1 MFETIQENIVVIA
14 LRAKLNV
21 KFYQWEV
28 GMAKAY
34 IYHAQDL
41 FDFMVDFFVKLE
53 VPRDR
58 AEIVAEI
65 LQSADLRGVSSHGI
79 IRLQT
84 YYGSRLQK
92 GLINPLAENE
102 ILRESPASISLD
114 GKNGLGQVS
123 GKDAMFRCIEKAKTS
138 GVAMVTVRNSN
149 HYGIAGYYAM
159 MALEHDM
166 IGISFTNAQPLVA
179 PTFGKNR
186 LLGTNPIA
194 VAAPAFAEKPFVL
207 DMATSIVPI
216 GKVTVFDKSG
226 EQLPDGWAVD
236 SNGSTTTD
244 PKSVLNGGALFPL
257 GGPELL
263 RGYKGY
269 GLALWV
275 DIFSGVLSGAA
286 FGKNVADPNKGT
298 NANVGHFFAA
308 MRLDAFRDPDEF
320 KKDLDELFTQL
331 KTADKAD
338 GQNRIYIHGE
348 KEFELTEKYQKEGI
362 PLLEEVVKSLK
373 SAGETVGVPF
383 DLESL
388 GEKEIDPAHAGN

>member
-1 MFETIQENIVVIA
+1 
-14 LRAKLNV
+14 
-21 KFYQWEV
+21 
-28 GMAKAY
+28 MAKAI
-34 IYHAQDL
+34 IYRAEDL
-41 FDFMVDFFVKLE
+41 FDFMVRFFEKLG
-53 VPRDR
+53 VPKDR
-58 AEIVAEI
+58 AEITAEI

-92 GLINPLAENE
+92 GLIDPLANNE
-102 ILRESPASISLD
+102 IVRESPSSIGID
-114 GKNGLGQVS
+114 GKNGLGQIAAR
-123 GKDAMFRCIEKAKTS
+123 DAMQRCIDKARNS

-179 PTFGKNR
+179 PTFGRKR

-194 VAAPAFAEKPFVL
+194 VAAPAHNEKPFVL

-216 GKVTVFDKSG
+216 GKVTVFEKAGDN
-226 EQLPDGWAVD
+226 LPDGWAVD
-236 SNGSTTTD
+236 STGQTTTD

-286 FGKNVADPNKGT
+286 FGRNVADPVHLS

-320 KKDLDELFTQL
+320 KQDMDRLFQQL
-331 KTADKAD
+331 KTAEKAIGHD
-338 GQNRIYIHGE
+338 RIYIHGE
-348 KEFELTEKYQKEGI
+348 KEFELTEKYKMEGI
-362 PLLEEVVKSLK
+362 PLLEEVVKSLVE
-373 SAGETVGVPF
+373 AGKNINVPF
-383 DLESL
+383 DLSSL
-388 GEKEIDPAHAGN
+388 GEKKINPAYSGN